1 MHRGLKHVPGSEQAL
16 PGTRIALGKLSK
28 LVVEK
33 AQPVNLWRWVN
44 GKTAKSINIGLMA
57 VPMGNITWTDAPGL
71 DASTGK

>member
-1 MHRGLKHVPGSEQAL
+1 MVSVGQASN
-16 PGTRIALGKLSK
+16 GM
-28 LVVEK
+28 

-57 VPMGNITWTDAPGL
+57 VPMANITWTDAPGL